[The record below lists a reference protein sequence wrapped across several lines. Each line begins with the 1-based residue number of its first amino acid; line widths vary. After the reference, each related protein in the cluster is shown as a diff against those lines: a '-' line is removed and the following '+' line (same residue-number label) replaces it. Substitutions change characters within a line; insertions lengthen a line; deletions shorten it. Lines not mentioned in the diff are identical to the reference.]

1 VLKIMLSVFISFGLC
16 GCIMT
21 PKKTTYYDY
30 QCGETRVKLE
40 LNKEQK
46 QLALGCNGGHTC
58 LTQVVFLFAAGAVVS
73 IVSGSIVL
81 IGNSINWVEKKVTC

>member
-1 VLKIMLSVFISFGLC
+1 
-16 GCIMT
+16 MT

-30 QCGETRVKLE
+30 QCGETRVKLA

-46 QLALGCNGGHTC
+46 QLALDCNGVGTC
-58 LTQVVFLFAAGAVVS
+58 LTEVVFLFTAGAVVS